1 MAFCRTVTAL
11 GVRRSSIVH
20 RPEPFKAPALL
31 RYPGNARPRDAH
43 PRFRRGAFSLSSSLV
58 ERAEE
63 TPSGRLRSHPLPR
76 LFHLHRV
83 RNQLLQDRA
92 ALLRHHRL
100 HHRLAV
106 RQNRGDFGQHSD
118 HATLRVE
125 VDPLVPALLLALQ
138 AARQGPAPRDQP
150 LAVHSAG
157 FLLRAAGGP
166 VFVSSGVPRSDDED
180 ATRALCWEWSLL

>member
-20 RPEPFKAPALL
+20 RPEPFEAPALL
-31 RYPGNARPRDAH
+31 RCPGNARPRDAH

-83 RNQLLQDRA
+83 RNQLLQDAWLSAKTGAISDTIQITRHYA
-92 ALLRHHRL
+92 WKWIPSSLLSSWRYRPL
-100 HHRLAV
+100 DKD
-106 RQNRGDFGQHSD
+106 Q
-118 HATLRVE
+118 LRETNPLLFILQGFCSV
-125 VDPLVPALLLALQ
+125 PLV
-138 AARQGPAPRDQP
+138 GPSSCP
-150 LAVHSAG
+150 LEYLDLTMKMQRERYVG
-157 FLLRAAGGP
+157 NGP
-166 VFVSSGVPRSDDED
+166 YCDRIGTDD
-180 ATRALCWEWSLL
+180 SV